1 MIIIF
6 LKVFFEDTAKNLKPA
21 SELGMSTVWIENN
34 FNRNEAD
41 IFREYINF
49 TGSDIKS
56 ILSSMLNFEK
66 R

>member
-1 MIIIF
+1 MF
-6 LKVFFEDTAKNLKPA
+6 KLKKINVAILDDYQNVSHRFVDWGKLNQKI
-21 SELGMSTVWIENN
+21 EL
-34 FNRNEAD
+34 D

-56 ILSSMLNFEK
+56 ILRNMLNFEK